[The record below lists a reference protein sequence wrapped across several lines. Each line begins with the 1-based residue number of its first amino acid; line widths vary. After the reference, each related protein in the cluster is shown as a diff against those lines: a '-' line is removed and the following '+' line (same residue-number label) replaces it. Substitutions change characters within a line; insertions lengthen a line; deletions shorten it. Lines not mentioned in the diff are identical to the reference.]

1 MTGTEETGQIPKIYF
16 FLFLSLFSAIFM
28 LVQFAQYIA
37 LVLVIVLLVILA
49 QKLKVAYPI
58 VLVLGG
64 LVLSTIPGIPD
75 ISIQPEM
82 IFVIFLPPLL
92 YEAAWYTSWKELWR
106 WRRIIGS
113 FAFLIVIATSL
124 VVAWVA
130 SSVIPGF
137 TLALGFLLGGIVSP
151 PDAVS
156 ASAIMKWVRIPKG
169 IVSIIEGESL
179 LNDAS
184 SLVIFR
190 FALIAVDT
198 GRFVFQEAALSFLW
212 VIAAG
217 IAAGLLIAELFYL
230 LHKWLPT
237 DANMDIVLTLTT
249 PYVMYMAAE
258 SIHVSGVL
266 AVVSGGL
273 YLSSKSHLFL
283 SPRSRIRGANVWSAL
298 GFVLNGII
306 FMLIGLELPVIVGQ
320 LDGITLGQ
328 AIRYGLLIT
337 GLLMLARLACT
348 YGASAFT
355 VFISRYITTADNRP
369 GWKSPLLFGWTG
381 MRGVVSLAAALSI
394 PVHLGNGAPFPQR
407 NLIIFIS
414 FVVILLTLVV
424 QGLTLPALARWL
436 NIADRFHPLSGAE
449 ESVILR
455 RKLATESLAYLRENH
470 AAEISSNAALQQLE
484 KKLEAEE
491 LFDADDH
498 DPAVFKEVYM
508 KLLARQRQLLRKW
521 NKDLSTDEELIRKY
535 QMLMDVEEEKM
546 RLRYG

>member
-1 MTGTEETGQIPKIYF
+1 
-16 FLFLSLFSAIFM
+16 
-28 LVQFAQYIA
+28 
-37 LVLVIVLLVILA
+37 
-49 QKLKVAYPI
+49 
-58 VLVLGG
+58 
-64 LVLSTIPGIPD
+64 
-75 ISIQPEM
+75 
-82 IFVIFLPPLL
+82 
-92 YEAAWYTSWKELWR
+92 
-106 WRRIIGS
+106 
-113 FAFLIVIATSL
+113 
-124 VVAWVA
+124 
-130 SSVIPGF
+130 
-137 TLALGFLLGGIVSP
+137 
-151 PDAVS
+151 
-156 ASAIMKWVRIPKG
+156 MKWVRVPKG
-169 IVSIIEGESL
+169 IISIIEGESL

-198 GRFVFQEAALSFLW
+198 GRFVFHEAALSFLW

-217 IAAGLLIAELFYL
+217 IAIGLLVAELFYL

-320 LDGITLGQ
+320 LDGITLAQ

-337 GLLMLARLACT
+337 GLLMLARLVCT

-394 PVHLGNGAPFPQR
+394 PVHLSNGTPFPQR

-424 QGLTLPALARWL
+424 QGLTLPLLARWL
-436 NIADRFHPLSGAE
+436 NIADRFHPLSRAE

-470 AAEISSNAALQQLE
+470 AAEMSSNTALQQLE

-491 LFDADDH
+491 LFDVNDH

>member
-1 MTGTEETGQIPKIYF
+1 
-16 FLFLSLFSAIFM
+16 M
-28 LVQFAQYIA
+28 LIQFAQYIA
-37 LVLVIVLLVILA
+37 LILIIVLLVILA

-64 LVLSTIPGIPD
+64 LVLSLIPGIPN

-106 WRRIIGS
+106 WRRIVGS
-113 FAFLIVIATSL
+113 FAFLIVIVTSL
-124 VVAWVA
+124 VVAWMA

-137 TLALGFLLGGIVSP
+137 SLALGFLLGGIVSP

-156 ASAIMKWVRIPKG
+156 ASAIMKWVRLPKG
-169 IVSIIEGESL
+169 IASIIEGESL

-190 FALIAVDT
+190 FALIAIDT
-198 GRFVFQEAALSFLW
+198 GRFVFHEAAFSFIW

-217 IAAGLLIAELFYL
+217 IAVGLLVAELYYL

-237 DANMDIVLTLTT
+237 DTNMDIVLTLTT
-249 PYVMYMAAE
+249 PYAMYMLAE

-283 SPRSRIRGANVWSAL
+283 SSRSRIRGANVWSAL
-298 GFVLNGII
+298 GFVLNGLV

-320 LDGITLGQ
+320 LDGITFAQ

-337 GLLMLARLACT
+337 GLLMLARLICT
-348 YGASAFT
+348 FGASAFT

-394 PVHLGNGAPFPQR
+394 PVHLSNGTPFPQR

-424 QGLTLPALARWL
+424 QGLTLPPLARWL
-436 NIADRFHPLSGAE
+436 NIEDRFHPLSTTE
-449 ESVILR
+449 ESDILR
-455 RKLATESLAYLRENH
+455 RKLAAESLTYLREHH

-491 LFDADDH
+491 LFNANDH
-498 DPAVFKEVYM
+498 DPAVFKDVYLQ
-508 KLLARQRQLLRKW
+508 LLARQRHLLRKW
-521 NKDLSTDEELIRKY
+521 NKDLSTDEALIRKY

>member
-1 MTGTEETGQIPKIYF
+1 
-16 FLFLSLFSAIFM
+16 M
-28 LVQFAQYIA
+28 LPQFTQYIA
-37 LVLVIVLLVILA
+37 LILVIVLLVLLA
-49 QKLKVAYPI
+49 RKLKVAYPI

-64 LVLSTIPGIPD
+64 LVLSLIPGIPN
-75 ISIQPEM
+75 ISIKPEM
-82 IFVIFLPPLL
+82 IFIIFLPPLL

-113 FAFLIVIATSL
+113 FAFLIVIVTSI
-124 VVAWVA
+124 VVAMVA

-137 TLALGFLLGGIVSP
+137 SLALGFLLGGIVSP

-156 ASAIMKWVRIPKG
+156 ASAIMKYVRIPKAIG
-169 IVSIIEGESL
+169 SIIEGESL

-190 FALIAVDT
+190 FALVAIET
-198 GRFVFQEAALSFLW
+198 GRFVFHEAALSFIW
-212 VIAAG
+212 VILAG
-217 IAAGLLIAELFYL
+217 IAVGLTVALLFYC

-273 YLSSKSHLFL
+273 FLSSKSHLFL
-283 SPRSRIRGANVWSAL
+283 SYRSRLRGANVWAAL
-298 GFVLNGII
+298 GFVLNGLV

-320 LDGITLGQ
+320 LDGVTLGQ
-328 AIRYGLLIT
+328 AIRYGLFIT
-337 GLLMLARLACT
+337 ALLMLARLVCT
-348 YGASAFT
+348 FGASAFT

-369 GWKSPLLFGWTG
+369 GWRAPLLYGWTG

-394 PVHLGNGAPFPQR
+394 PVYLGNGTAFPQR

-414 FVVILLTLVV
+414 FVVILVTLVV
-424 QGLTLPALARWL
+424 QGLTLPLLARWL
-436 NIADRFHPLSGAE
+436 KLEDRFHPLSIE
-449 ESVILR
+449 KQSVMLR
-455 RKLATESLAYLRENH
+455 RRLAMESLVYLREHH
-470 AAEISSNAALQQLE
+470 AAEIISNTALQQLE
-484 KKLEAEE
+484 KKLEAEQ
-491 LFDADDH
+491 LFDANAH
-498 DPAVFKEVYM
+498 DPVVFKEVYL
-508 KLLARQRQLLRKW
+508 KLLARQRQWLRQW
-521 NKDLSTDEELIRKY
+521 NKDLTTDEELIRKY

-546 RLRYG
+546 RLR